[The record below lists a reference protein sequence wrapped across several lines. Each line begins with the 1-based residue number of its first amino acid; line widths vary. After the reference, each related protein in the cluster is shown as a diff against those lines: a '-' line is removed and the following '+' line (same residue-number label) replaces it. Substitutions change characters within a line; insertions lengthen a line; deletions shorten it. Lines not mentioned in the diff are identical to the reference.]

1 MVGIE
6 SWGCDTEFV
15 DRILSAVGSGTV
27 RLAIAQIDSTVADFA
42 GNVARIREAHSR
54 AGDSGADLVLT
65 PELSICG
72 YPPLDLLRRSDFLE
86 ASDRALSDLANSLD
100 GPPLIVGGP
109 RRDAAGGLPRNSVFW
124 LEAGEIRGFHDKRLL
139 PTYDVFDE
147 GRYFAPGQVPTVWEI
162 AGCRVGVA
170 ICEEVWD
177 PRGER
182 YPVDPIEELRR
193 AGVDL
198 VISPSSSPF
207 RWGKRRER
215 REIYREQAS
224 RLGAPIVLVNQV
236 GANTELL
243 FDGTSLWCDSDG
255 VHDQAPSFVESL
267 EVWSLDS
274 NSRDPSPD
282 GANSLPEDPVEAI
295 ASALVMGIEGYFR
308 KCAIDHA
315 WVGLS
320 GGIDSALVAALA
332 TEALGPDRVH
342 GVAMPSRYSS
352 AGSLAD
358 ARSLAERLGIEFL
371 TIPIEPAHQGFAAA
385 LQGGIGEEPEGL
397 TDENLQA
404 RIRGTLLMAL
414 SNSRGGA
421 VLATGNKSEVGVGYC
436 TLYGDMCG
444 ALAPI
449 GDVTKGLVYELARLP
464 RFAKVIPV
472 ETIEKPPS
480 AELRPDQL
488 DTDSL
493 PDYEQLDPILTG
505 WIEEEASVEEL
516 ISVGNPPDTV
526 RSVVSMLE
534 TNEYKRAQA
543 APILRVSGRAF
554 GVGRRVPLARGK
566 IPHS

>member
-1 MVGIE
+1 MR
-6 SWGCDTEFV
+6 F
-15 DRILSAVGSGTV
+15 
-27 RLAIAQIDSTVADFA
+27 AIAQIDSTVADFE
-42 GNVARIREAHSR
+42 GNVTRIREAHSR
-54 AGDSGADLVLT
+54 ARDTGADVVLT

-72 YPPLDLLRRSDFLE
+72 YPPLDLLRRSDFLD
-86 ASDRALSDLANSLD
+86 ASDRALSDLASSLD

-109 RRDAAGGLPRNSVFW
+109 RRDSGGGLPRNSVFW
-124 LEAGEIRGFHDKRLL
+124 LESGKVRGFHDKRLL

-147 GRYFAPGQVPTVWEI
+147 GRYFAPGRLPTVWEI

-182 YPVDPIEELRR
+182 YFVDPIEELRR

-198 VISPSSSPF
+198 VISPSASPF
-207 RWGKRRER
+207 RRGKRSER

-255 VHDQAPSFVESL
+255 VRYQAPSFVESL
-267 EVWSLDS
+267 EVWSFDS
-274 NSRDPSPD
+274 SSRDRSTENEKAPQD
-282 GANSLPEDPVEAI
+282 DPVEGI

-308 KCAIDHA
+308 KCSIERA
-315 WVGLS
+315 WIGLS
-320 GGIDSALVAALA
+320 GGIDSAVVAVLA

-352 AGSLAD
+352 AGSLTD
-358 ARSLAERLGIEFL
+358 AGRLAERLGIEFL
-371 TIPIEPAHQGFAAA
+371 TIPIEPAHRGFAAA
-385 LQGGIGEEPEGL
+385 LKGGVGEEPIGL

-444 ALAPI
+444 ALAPL
-449 GDVTKGLVYELARLP
+449 GDVSKGLVYELARLP

-472 ETIEKPPS
+472 ESVEKPPS

-493 PDYEQLDPILTG
+493 PDYQQLDPILTG
-505 WIEEEASVEEL
+505 WIEEEASIEEL
-516 ISVGNPPDTV
+516 ISAGNQPETV
-526 RSVVSMLE
+526 RTVVSMLE
-534 TNEYKRAQA
+534 ANEYKRAQA

-554 GVGRRVPLARGK
+554 GVGRRVPLARGRV
-566 IPHS
+566 PRS